1 MKLDGDVRSPKS
13 LRDKLSAAGG
23 VPRHRRD
30 DPVGEG
36 RDEPNGHE
44 ESLVG
49 SELDRQTAAAE
60 DVLIGEPVPDEAANE
75 HGGRRTRRAG
85 VTRLV
90 VFTVLPVVLLALTCG
105 AAVVKYYHATAMAS
119 SQAQVESV
127 AVARDVT
134 QAMLTYEPNTVDRT
148 LVDAATRL
156 TGPFHEEYS
165 KLIADVVI
173 PGSKA
178 KQITSLA
185 SVAGA
190 GSVAANSSHAVVMVY
205 VNQTVTIGSSTPTD
219 TASVIRV
226 TLDKLQDKWLV
237 SKFEPI

>member
-1 MKLDGDVRSPKS
+1 MKLDGDLRSLKS
-13 LRDKLSAAGG
+13 LRDNPSAAECG
-23 VPRHRRD
+23 PRHRRD
-30 DPVGEG
+30 DPVDGE
-36 RDEPNGHE
+36 
-44 ESLVG
+44 
-49 SELDRQTAAAE
+49 SEAE
-60 DVLIGEPVPDEAANE
+60 DVFVEESVPDEAANE

-85 VTRLV
+85 VTRIV

-105 AAVVKYYHATAMAS
+105 AAVLKYHHATATAS
-119 SQAQVESV
+119 AQAQVETV
-127 AVARDVT
+127 AVAKDAT

-148 LVDAATRL
+148 LIDAATRL
-156 TGPFHEEYS
+156 TGPFREEYS

-185 SVAGA
+185 SIAGV
-190 GSVAANSSHAVVMVY
+190 GSVTANSSHAVVMVY
-205 VNQTVTIGSSTPTD
+205 VNQSVTIGSSTPTD

-226 TLDKLQDKWLV
+226 TLDKLQDRWLV